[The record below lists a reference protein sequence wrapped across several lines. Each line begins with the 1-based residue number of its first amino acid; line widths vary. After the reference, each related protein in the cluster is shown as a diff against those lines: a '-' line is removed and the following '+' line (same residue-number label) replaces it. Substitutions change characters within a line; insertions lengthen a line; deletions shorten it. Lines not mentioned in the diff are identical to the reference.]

1 MDKET
6 TGSIASPF
14 TECLCTIKLEG
25 ELCPGAMGKWGL
37 QVPIFLPGLPIFLGI
52 LEPESP
58 FPETP
63 SPHIPGSM
71 GPLRE
76 NGNSHLTD
84 IQQIKQGGWN
94 CSTVNVV

>member
-52 LEPESP
+52 WEPESP

-63 SPHIPGSM
+63 SPPVLFVEYLSSGSSHFHEGVPILPG
-71 GPLRE
+71 
-76 NGNSHLTD
+76 T
-84 IQQIKQGGWN
+84 GWLEL
-94 CSTVNVV
+94 